1 MLDRLRVAVRPRSP
15 WEAADLGVA
24 LLRDQARPAFLAW
37 LAALLPPAVVLG
49 VAFRHRPWLALLLLW
64 WLKPL
69 LDRPVLHVL
78 AKATFGE
85 TPSLKDTFRAL
96 PVTCRRGLAA
106 TLLWRRLSPERSLLL
121 PVWQLETPTG
131 AAFRRRRKI
140 LLGRVRNQAQ
150 LLSFV
155 GLLCTAALVLG
166 TLAAIA
172 FFWPVDA
179 GPNPWLALFARAG
192 RRLAWLDALL
202 PFLVLAAMAVVEP
215 FYLAAGFGL
224 YLNRRVQLEAWDLE
238 LAFRQLGRRARS
250 LGGGVLLALILVSL
264 RLGAQPT
271 MPTLRSRGQTPAGM
285 ATPSR
290 TMPTLGRGQ
299 HLKPHSV
306 APSDGIASSGS
317 KLLASPKATLEEVM
331 KAPEFGARRPV
342 WHLHLRHEPAPE
354 PVRQPPAWLTILAHR
369 LARLLRWL
377 IPAALV
383 ALLLRLLWTHRT
395 ALGAALGGAAPVR
408 APERMFGLDIRP
420 QALPADLPGAA
431 ARLWDQGDPRG
442 ALALLYRGALAHLA
456 HGLHAPVNTA
466 STEGECRVQADRALP
481 EPAARYFA
489 RLLDAWQGAAYGGRV
504 PPPGD
509 RELCVQ
515 WAGHFPAPEH
525 RP

>member
-24 LLRDQARPAFLAW
+24 LLRDQARPAFLAF

-49 VAFRHRPWLALLLLW
+49 VAFRHQPWLALLLLW

-78 AKATFGE
+78 AKSTFGE

-96 PVTCRRGLAA
+96 PATCRRGLAA

-121 PVWQLETPTG
+121 PVWQLEAPTG

-155 GLLCTAALVLG
+155 GLLGTAALVLG
-166 TLAAIA
+166 TLAAVA
-172 FFWPVDA
+172 FFWPADA

-202 PFLVLAAMAVVEP
+202 PLLVLAAMAVVEP

-250 LGGGVLLALILVSL
+250 LGGGVLLALALVLVPL
-264 RLGAQPT
+264 RLGAQDAPQQ
-271 MPTLRSRGQTPAGM
+271 PGSRS
-285 ATPSR
+285 
-290 TMPTLGRGQ
+290 
-299 HLKPHSV
+299 
-306 APSDGIASSGS
+306 
-317 KLLASPKATLEEVM
+317 KAALEEVL
-331 KAPEFGARRPV
+331 KAPEFGARRPA
-342 WHLHLRHEPAPE
+342 WRLRLRHEPE
-354 PVRQPPAWLTILAHR
+354 PQEVRQPPAWLTLLAYR

-383 ALLLRLLWTHRT
+383 VLLLRLLWTHRK

-420 QALPADLPGAA
+420 QALPADLPWAA

-466 STEGECRVQADRALP
+466 STEGECQVQADRVLP

-509 RELCVQ
+509 RELCLQ
-515 WAGHFPAPEH
+515 WAGHFPAPKD
-525 RP
+525 RS